1 MENKNTKYYVDV
13 VPYYPSFEDY
23 YNTEKTFGQ
32 FNDSGD
38 TYTVTDKNTPR
49 PWVQMLYNDRFASA
63 IANKGEGYI
72 IYERFCNRITRFYN
86 SELFMP
92 RHLDGR
98 RILELENED
107 TGEKINL
114 FDTDSLVCKVNPAY
128 VEFSGLELGI
138 DYKIKVFVAE
148 NDPCECWLVSLKN
161 KGASKNIKLRAEQT
175 WSFMDY
181 KGTKMP
187 CTDVEICKTDLG
199 LVATANTE
207 SKYYSK
213 FFGAF
218 AITGCTDKD
227 AHTIT
232 EKQLTTHRCF
242 DPVYKDFTYRVANI
256 FTKTTLDDSFE
267 FCVVSSVS
275 HKSREVLELSQKYT
289 DVTTAKSEFV
299 SVGENKKQLF
309 SNNTCK
315 IPDKNMER
323 FLNTWLKHQVGLTYL
338 YNRNNENGGYRDVMQ
353 DCWGALLISP
363 DYSKRRII
371 EALSFVYPDGH
382 TMRVFDSKTGVAMPQ
397 DFVDCPLWA
406 PATVSQYVKETGDSE
421 FLNMVLPYFESDKNG
436 TVEEHL
442 WTMLDHAYNLRG
454 DNGLLLLRDGDWLDG
469 LAGINHDGTAT
480 SAWATMQAF
489 WAQKILAEL
498 EDAIGNT
505 DKAKILRER
514 NEEYRKIVREVAWDG
529 NWYVYGFKCDGT
541 PIGSHKCREGRI
553 YLNAQSWAML
563 SGIET
568 DPVRIKKMRRAVDTY
583 LTTPYGPCLIYPPYV
598 NDSDCGRISRQ
609 APGTYANSAIYLHA
623 ATFKVFGDIASGEN
637 DAAYDTWC
645 RTVPNH
651 RDNPDCRRTSEP
663 FCTGN
668 VHFGPDSDAF
678 GMNLHTWFT
687 ATPAWLLH
695 GGFGEILGVKA
706 GICGLEIT
714 PHAPTDWDEYSVCRI
729 YRGKKYNINFKRG
742 DNKGIYADGKKIA
755 DKVIP
760 LDCPFDTFDIYY

>member
-1 MENKNTKYYVDV
+1 MENKNKKYYVDV
-13 VPYYPSFEDY
+13 VPYFPSFEDY
-23 YNTEKTFGQ
+23 YNTEKTFGE
-32 FNDSGD
+32 FSDDGK

-63 IANKGEGYI
+63 VTNIGEGYT

-98 RILELENED
+98 RVLEVKNED
-107 TGEKINL
+107 TGECINL
-114 FDTDSLVCKVNPAY
+114 FDCDSLVCNITPDY
-128 VEFSGLELGI
+128 VEFLSNEMEI
-138 DYKIKVFVAE
+138 ECNIKVFVTE
-148 NDPCECWLVSLKN
+148 NDPCECWLVSIKN
-161 KGASKNIKLRAEQT
+161 ADKKNISIRAEQS

-181 KGTKMP
+181 KGTKAP
-187 CTDVEICKTDLG
+187 CTDVKTENFNEG
-199 LVATANTE
+199 IFATANIGGN
-207 SKYYSK
+207 YYPTLY
-213 FFGAF
+213 GAF
-218 AITGCTDKD
+218 AISNCTDKK
-227 AHTIT
+227 AERIT

-242 DPVYKDFTYRVANI
+242 DPVYKDFSYTVANVC
-256 FTKTTLDDSFE
+256 TKTALKDTFE
-267 FCVVSSVS
+267 FCVVSAVS
-275 HKSREVLELSQKYT
+275 HQNDEVVKLCKKYT
-289 DVTTAKSEFV
+289 DVNTAKAELLAV
-299 SVGENKKQLF
+299 CEKRKTLF
-309 SNNTCK
+309 SNNTCS
-315 IPDKNMER
+315 IPDKNMQR

-363 DYSKRRII
+363 DYSKRRIV

-406 PATVSQYVKETGDSE
+406 PATVSQYIKETGDLE
-421 FLNMVLPYFESDKNG
+421 FLNKTLPYFESEKVG

-454 DNGLLLLRDGDWLDG
+454 ENGLLLLRDGDWLDG

-489 WAQKILAEL
+489 WAQSFLAEL
-498 EDAIGNT
+498 EDAVGNR
-505 DKAKILRER
+505 DKAKILRAR
-514 NEEYRKIVREVAWDG
+514 NDEYRKIVREVAWDG

-541 PIGSHKCREGRI
+541 PIGSNKCREGRI
-553 YLNAQSWAML
+553 YLNAQSWALL

-568 DPVRIKKMRRAVDTY
+568 DPVRIKKMRQAVDTY

-598 NDSDCGRISRQ
+598 NDTDSGRISRQ

-623 ATFKVFGDIASGEN
+623 ATFKVFGDVASGEY

-651 RDNPDCRRTSEP
+651 RDNPDLRRTSEP

-668 VHFGPDSDAF
+668 VHFGPNCDAF

-695 GGFGEILGVKA
+695 GGFDEILGVKA
-706 GICGLEIT
+706 GLFGLEIT
-714 PHAPTDWDEYSVCRI
+714 PHPPTDWNEYSVCRL
-729 YRGKKYNINFKRG
+729 YRGKRYNLSFKRG
-742 DNKGIYADGKKIA
+742 ENKGIYANGKKIA
-755 DKVIP
+755 DTVIP
-760 LDCPFDTFDIYY
+760 LDCPFDTFEIIY